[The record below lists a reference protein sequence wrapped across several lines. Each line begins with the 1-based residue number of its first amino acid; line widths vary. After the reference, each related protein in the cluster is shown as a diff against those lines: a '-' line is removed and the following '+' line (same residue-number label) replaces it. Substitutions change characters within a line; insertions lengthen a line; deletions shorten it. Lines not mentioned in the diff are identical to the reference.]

1 DSEPPLDVT
10 FPAVEMVAHAADLGM
25 MFYTG
30 KMLPAKYRGGIFSAQ
45 HGSWNRTEPV
55 GARIMFTSLNEEGG
69 VANTEVFADG
79 WLDQET
85 GEYYGRPVDVVQY
98 LDGSLLVS
106 DDTAG
111 AIYRISYKG
120 TE

>member
-1 DSEPPLDVT
+1 MITQP
-10 FPAVEMVAHAADLGM
+10 
-25 MFYTG
+25 
-30 KMLPAKYRGGIFSAQ
+30 
-45 HGSWNRTEPV
+45 GSWNRTTPV

-79 WLDQET
+79 WLNEGT
-85 GEYYGRPVDVVQY
+85 GEYFGHPVDVVQY
-98 LDGSLLVS
+98 LYGSLLVS

-120 TE
+120 IE